1 MERAVGRFGSRTEA
15 EMARDLL
22 AGGGIP
28 ARVRADD
35 VGALHPELGQVG
47 SHSGITL
54 MVDED
59 DVAEA
64 REFLAA
70 YAAEVT
76 GDGSVRGL
84 HELRT
89 DETRAGTSGRRGVRY
104 VALLAIGV
112 VVGGLLAAFGVDALA
127 VWG

>member
-1 MERAVGRFGSRTEA
+1 MEHAVGRFGSRTEA

-47 SHSGITL
+47 AHSGIAL
-54 MVDED
+54 MVDERD
-59 DVAEA
+59 AGEA

-70 YAAEVT
+70 YAAEAA
-76 GDGSVRGL
+76 GAGSAAGFAEGR
-84 HELRT
+84 
-89 DETRAGTSGRRGVRY
+89 DDDARAGRSNRRGVRY

-112 VVGGLLAAFGVDALA
+112 LVGGLLVAVGIDAFA

>member
-1 MERAVGRFGSRTEA
+1 MEHAVGRFGSRTEA

-59 DVAEA
+59 DAGEA

-70 YAAEVT
+70 YAAEVA
-76 GDGSVRGL
+76 GDGAMVG
-84 HELRT
+84 
-89 DETRAGTSGRRGVRY
+89 RADAARVGASGRRGTRY
-104 VALLAIGV
+104 VALLTIGII
-112 VVGGLLAAFGVDALA
+112 VGGSLVAFGIDALA
-127 VWG
+127 MWG